1 MKICRTLM
9 AGLVCVSVL
18 GLMGVAKAQDATATT
33 SAPDSSKKTIR
44 RQNLQLERAVRKELD
59 RQKINTSNIRV
70 IARQGSVGLEGTV
83 TDESQIARAGAAAQ
97 DVTGA
102 KSVKNNLT
110 VRLEGH

>member
-83 TDESQIARAGAAAQ
+83 TDESQCGASGFFGHRFGVKRVFQ
-97 DVTGA
+97 TGVVDVEE
-102 KSVKNNLT
+102 S
-110 VRLEGH
+110 